1 MKPAAIVADEVSVT
15 RTAAR
20 AQGRP
25 GASLGP
31 AALAAC
37 LLGGACSDAAP
48 PPGGQGGAGQGGAGA
63 HPVTTTGLSAVTGFG
78 GAPEELP
85 RTFVVA
91 GVVTDGASPLE
102 GALVMQAGGEPER
115 VTGPDGAF
123 SIEITRDIPG
133 QPTLVAAKVGYR
145 TDGIELELVP
155 GGPVEIALRH
165 VAPPDNALGYS
176 YGDPGDGDPHNS
188 TRYCDHCHTTLV
200 TQFLGSGHAR
210 SARSPLLQ
218 AVYAGVSLAHADEAA
233 CTAAGGRWRAGRV
246 PGSEGEAAMR
256 CYLGGGVLP
265 DLNLSCG
272 GEAQPSCDDPA
283 LPAAGRPAAFGAC
296 ADCHA
301 AGMDGP
307 AGGRDLLEATGIAF
321 EKGNHCDACHK
332 IRDVDLSKPPGV
344 AGALMIQR
352 PRERI
357 SADPSAKLAQVMF
370 GPRPDVPSK
379 FMGGSY
385 QPKYSTSAFC
395 GGCHEQKQAAL
406 LPGAALDPARWP
418 DGLPIHETFS
428 EWAGSS
434 WNRPESQCQ
443 SCHMPEV
450 PSLKSSVDLTD
461 ETNASIELGF
471 VRPPGTVLSHGFL
484 GPLDGAPG
492 APRLVREAV
501 EVRVAA
507 ATAASG
513 ELAVE
518 VAVVSGLA
526 GHAVPTGEPMRALVL
541 LVAAE
546 ACGAPMAPSRGMTVN
561 DTGGALAEGRV
572 GGDASLAGAVLAWP
586 AGAARARAG
595 DVVRAVRPTGVYD
608 DYSGVG
614 RFADPSL
621 DAADKGLEIRAPV
634 GEARVVSAAGG
645 ALTLSGEIPAQDG
658 DIVYLGAPLPGAHE
672 DGQPAAAFAGA
683 AGYTFAKVLVD
694 PAGARHA
701 PQHRAVDIASD
712 NRIAPGSFAV
722 TSHGFAIPAGCDLA
736 NVTATLLYRP
746 VPLAL
751 ARERGVDA
759 RDYLVD
765 SAFWPVPLD

>member
-1 MKPAAIVADEVSVT
+1 MATMRRPCSLLPR
-15 RTAAR
+15 RTASAAGWAR
-20 AQGRP
+20 R
-25 GASLGP
+25 
-31 AALAAC
+31 AALAAG
-37 LLGGACSDAAP
+37 LLGGACAGEP
-48 PPGGQGGAGQGGAGA
+48 PVPGGEGGRGQGGGGQGA
-63 HPVTTTGLSAVTGFG
+63 HPATTTTYVSAVTGFG
-78 GAPEELP
+78 GAPQELP
-85 RTFVVA
+85 HTFEVT
-91 GVVTDGASPLE
+91 GVVTDGAAPLG
-102 GALVMQAGGEPER
+102 GALVMQAGGEPAM

-123 SIEITRDIPG
+123 AVEISRDIPG
-133 QPTLVAAKVGYR
+133 KPTVVAAKVGYR
-145 TDGIELELVP
+145 SDGIEIELLP
-155 GGPVEIALRH
+155 DGPVEIALRY
-165 VAPPDNALGYS
+165 VSPPDNALGYG

-188 TRYCDHCHTTLV
+188 TKFCDHCHTTLV
-200 TQFLGSGHAR
+200 AQFLESGHAR

-218 AVYAGVSLAHADEAA
+218 AVYAGVSMAHEDEAS
-233 CTAAGGRWRAGRV
+233 CTAAGGRWKAGRV

-256 CYLGGGVLP
+256 CYVGGGVLP
-265 DLNLSCG
+265 DLNRSCG
-272 GEAQPSCDDPA
+272 GEAGPSCDDPA
-283 LPAAGRPAAFGAC
+283 LPAADRPAAFGGC

-332 IRDVDLSKPPGV
+332 VRDVDLSRPPGV
-344 AGALMIQR
+344 AGALVIQR

-357 SADPSAKLAQVMF
+357 SADPASKLAQVMF

-385 QPKYSTSAFC
+385 QPKFSTSEFC

-443 SCHMPEV
+443 SCHMPEER
-450 PSLKSSVDLTD
+450 SLKSSVDLTD

-471 VRPPGTVLSHGFL
+471 VRPQGTVLSHAFL
-484 GPLDGAPG
+484 GPLDGAP
-492 APRLVREAV
+492 RLLREAL

-541 LVAAE
+541 LVTAE
-546 ACGAPMAPSRGMTVN
+546 ACGALMAPSRGMTVN

-572 GGDASLAGAVLAWP
+572 GGDAGFSGAALTWP

-595 DVVRAVRPTGVYD
+595 DVVRVVRPTGDHD
-608 DYSGVG
+608 DYTGVG

-621 DAADKGLEIRAPV
+621 DPADKGLEIRAPV
-634 GEARVVSAAGG
+634 GEARVVSAGGG
-645 ALTLSGEIPAQDG
+645 AIALSGEIAAQDG
-658 DIVYLGAPLPGAHE
+658 DLVYLGAPLPAAHA

-712 NRIAPGSFAV
+712 NRIAPGSFAL
-722 TSHGFAIPAGCDLA
+722 TSHGFAIPAGCDVA

-751 ARERGVDA
+751 ARERGVSA

-765 SAFWPVPLD
+765 SAFWPVRLD